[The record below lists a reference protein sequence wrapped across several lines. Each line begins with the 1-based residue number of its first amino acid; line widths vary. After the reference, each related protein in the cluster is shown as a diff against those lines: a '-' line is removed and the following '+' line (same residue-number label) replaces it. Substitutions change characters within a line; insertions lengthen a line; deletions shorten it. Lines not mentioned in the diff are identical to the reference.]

1 VVLQAC
7 ATEAG
12 PGFHLPEGDVDRGR
26 EAFVGLRCNACH
38 EIEGVERPT
47 IASANPVA
55 LGGHTARVKTYG
67 DLVTSIVNPSHRL
80 ARGYPREEV
89 STDGVSLM
97 SWVFLNEVIT
107 VQQLIDIVAFLQDEY
122 EFVPP
127 PIRSSWDVY
136 PLPDS
141 GVSGSDPPAR

>member
-1 VVLQAC
+1 
-7 ATEAG
+7 
-12 PGFHLPEGDVDRGR
+12 
-26 EAFVGLRCNACH
+26 
-38 EIEGVERPT
+38 
-47 IASANPVA
+47 
-55 LGGHTARVKTYG
+55 VKTYG